1 MKDLKED
8 TTALKKGQEQTVSDL
23 QKVIHD
29 MKGKFDEFDQKMK
42 EMNRKFEVF
51 QQIVHEGNNEH
62 DRGRDPAS
70 GERATKRA
78 NSANGAIGTQWNSG
92 DHKFLS
98 QVKLSG
104 FPKDTSRDE
113 RIRIAKV
120 ALQPFFEG
128 PSAIKIQPR
137 GVGAYQPFGSEAL
150 IQFQNKVEADS
161 FHMEATAQGRDKP
174 TAEDGTTLYFGRM
187 KVGDEFELHKAVG
200 KGIRAI
206 REVMKVEENDKETSR
221 GNRNNGIL
229 WYKGKQVAKV
239 MMEDRSP
246 AIKFERTNCA
256 EMNVETQAI
265 EKKFK
270 ELLVAVANR
279 FS

>member
-1 MKDLKED
+1 
-8 TTALKKGQEQTVSDL
+8 
-23 QKVIHD
+23 
-29 MKGKFDEFDQKMK
+29 
-42 EMNRKFEVF
+42 
-51 QQIVHEGNNEH
+51 
-62 DRGRDPAS
+62 
-70 GERATKRA
+70 
-78 NSANGAIGTQWNSG
+78 
-92 DHKFLS
+92 
-98 QVKLSG
+98 
-104 FPKDTSRDE
+104 
-113 RIRIAKV
+113 
-120 ALQPFFEG
+120 
-128 PSAIKIQPR
+128 
-137 GVGAYQPFGSEAL
+137 
-150 IQFQNKVEADS
+150 
-161 FHMEATAQGRDKP
+161 MEATAQGRDKP
-174 TAEDGTTLYFGRM
+174 KTEDGTTWYFGRI

-239 MMEDRSP
+239 MMEDGSP